1 MFELRLCRQI
11 CWMRFKY
18 ILTTYYSHTQKPF
31 NGHLVI
37 LVGDVDSENL
47 KDVPA
52 TDANPISGEVEG
64 EGGGGEPLH
73 VEGKGADHVHR
84 SVE

>member
-1 MFELRLCRQI
+1 MYVLQ
-11 CWMRFKY
+11 
-18 ILTTYYSHTQKPF
+18 TPF

-37 LVGDVDSENL
+37 LVGDVDPENL

-84 SVE
+84 SVEEVCRAVESATTL

>member
-1 MFELRLCRQI
+1 MFALMQTGFLDALHARKILRA
-11 CWMRFKY
+11 
-18 ILTTYYSHTQKPF
+18 F

-37 LVGDVDSENL
+37 RVGDVDSENL

-52 TDANPISGEVEG
+52 ADADPISGEVEG

-73 VEGKGADHVHR
+73 VEGKGADHGHR